1 MRKTPQELAGP
12 PAHSAPLAG
21 LEHVLEAEGRTSGD
35 ESRQRR
41 TMSEIVRES
50 VRLYFLPITATVQ
63 FARKLARRTWMHKP

>member
-1 MRKTPQELAGP
+1 MRKTPQELARA

-21 LEHVLEAEGRTSGD
+21 LEHVLAAEGRTPGD

-63 FARKLARRTWMHKP
+63 FARRT

>member
-12 PAHSAPLAG
+12 PAQSAPLAG
-21 LEHVLEAEGRTSGD
+21 LEHMYAAEVHTPGHA
-35 ESRQRR
+35 SRQRR
-41 TMSEIVRES
+41 TMSEISRES

>member
-12 PAHSAPLAG
+12 PAQSAPLAG
-21 LEHVLEAEGRTSGD
+21 LEHVLAAEGRTPGD

-50 VRLYFLPITATVQ
+50 ARLYFLPITATVQ
-63 FARKLARRTWMHKP
+63 FARKLARRTWMYKP

>member
-12 PAHSAPLAG
+12 LAQNAPLAG
-21 LEHVLEAEGRTSGD
+21 LEHVLEAEGRTPGD

-41 TMSEIVRES
+41 TLSEIVRES

>member
-12 PAHSAPLAG
+12 PAQSAPLAG
-21 LEHVLEAEGRTSGD
+21 LEHVLETEGRTSGHA
-35 ESRQRR
+35 SRQRR

-63 FARKLARRTWMHKP
+63 FARKLTQRTWMHKP